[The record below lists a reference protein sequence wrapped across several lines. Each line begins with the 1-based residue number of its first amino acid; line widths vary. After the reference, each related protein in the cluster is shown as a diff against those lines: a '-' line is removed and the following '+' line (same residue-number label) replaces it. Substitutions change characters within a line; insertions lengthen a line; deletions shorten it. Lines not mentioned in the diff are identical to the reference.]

1 MTNFDI
7 LTDRTGTFSYKW
19 DVKDGE
25 LPMWVADM
33 DFETAPEV
41 KRAIVNR
48 AEHGIFGYSA
58 TPCEFFE
65 AVSGF
70 YGRRHGFSIPT
81 EWMVY
86 SNGIV
91 AAIGSVVRRLT
102 HPDENVLIQA
112 PVYNIFY
119 NSIINNGRRVLSSD
133 LVYDGVGYS
142 IDFDDLEKKLALP
155 QTSLMIL
162 CNPHNPV
169 GKLWTREELVKIGE
183 LCKKHGVTVL
193 SDEIHCDIVRPGC
206 AYVPF
211 SSIAEYRDISVSC
224 ISPSKTF
231 NLAGLQSAVVVIP
244 DPHLRHRVWRGINT
258 EELGE
263 PNAFSMV
270 AGIAA
275 FDRSD
280 EWVDSLVSYLFE
292 NRALAQEYVNNMVPG
307 LRAISGDAT
316 YLLWIDISAVSD
328 DSIAFTDRLRE
339 LTGLYLSEG
348 REYGEC
354 GKTFVRMNLATQRE
368 RLNDGLERLRR
379 GVEIMISEGK

>member
-1 MTNFDI
+1 MTDFDI
-7 LTDRTGTFSYKW
+7 LTDRSGTHSYKW

-33 DFETAPEV
+33 DFETAPAV
-41 KRAIVNR
+41 KAAIVKR

-58 TPCEFFE
+58 TPCEYFE
-65 AVSGF
+65 AVSGYF
-70 YGRRHGFSIPT
+70 GRRHGFTVPT
-81 EWMVY
+81 DWMVY

-133 LVYDGVGYS
+133 LVYDGVGYG
-142 IDFDDLEKKLALP
+142 IDFADLEAKLALP

-169 GKLWTREELVKIGE
+169 GKVWSREELCRIGA

-193 SDEIHCDIVRPGC
+193 SDEIHCDIVAPGVE
-206 AYVPF
+206 YTPF
-211 SSIAEYRDISVSC
+211 CSLPEYRDISISC
-224 ISPSKTF
+224 VSPSKTF
-231 NLAGLQSAVVVIP
+231 NLAGLQSATVIIS

-263 PNAFSMV
+263 PNAFAMT

-275 FDRSD
+275 FSGSD

-292 NRALAQEYVNNMVPG
+292 NRTRAQEYIAGEIPA
-307 LRAISGDAT
+307 LRVVRADAT
-316 YLLWIDISAVSD
+316 YLMWIDISAVSD
-328 DSIAFTDRLRE
+328 DSVEFTERLRE

-354 GKTFVRMNLATQRE
+354 GRSFVRMNLATQRA
-368 RLNDGLERLRR
+368 RLEDGLARLKK
-379 GVEIMISEGK
+379 GVELILAEK

>member
-1 MTNFDI
+1 MTDFDI
-7 LTDRTGTFSYKW
+7 LTDRSGTHSYKW

-33 DFETAPEV
+33 DFETAPAV
-41 KRAIVNR
+41 KAAIVKR

-58 TPCEFFE
+58 TPCEYFE
-65 AVSGF
+65 AVSVYF
-70 YGRRHGFSIPT
+70 GRRHGFTVPT
-81 EWMVY
+81 DWMVY

-133 LVYDGVGYS
+133 LVYDGEGYE
-142 IDFDDLEKKLALP
+142 IDFADLEAKLALP

-169 GKLWTREELVKIGE
+169 GKVWSREELSRIGA

-193 SDEIHCDIVRPGC
+193 SDEIHCDIVAPGVE
-206 AYVPF
+206 YTPF
-211 SSIAEYRDISVSC
+211 CSIAEYRDISVSC
-224 ISPSKTF
+224 VSPSKTF
-231 NLAGLQSAVVVIP
+231 NLAGLQSATVIIP
-244 DPHLRHRVWRGINT
+244 DAHLRHRVWRGINT

-263 PNAFSMV
+263 PNAFAMT

-275 FDRSD
+275 FSLSD

-292 NRALAQEYVNNMVPG
+292 NRTRAQEYIAGEIPA
-307 LRAISGDAT
+307 LRVVRADAT
-316 YLLWIDISAVSD
+316 YLMWIDISAISD
-328 DSIAFTDRLRE
+328 DSVAFTERLRE

-354 GKTFVRMNLATQRE
+354 GKSFVRMNLATQRQ
-368 RLNDGLERLRR
+368 RLEDGLARLKK
-379 GVEIMISEGK
+379 GVEIILSER